1 MQFPFSIAR
10 NAKEEKTKNFLSSD
24 DKKVKKKKKARKQN
38 RNCFPVAAI
47 DTSSPWLPT
56 KINDVLKTVSPS
68 PAASV
73 KVFWAFP
80 QKLENTSCHNRVPA
94 KAQWSA
100 SSKPGS
106 APGPPGGAADR
117 TERTRAVTERP
128 SAPRLAHPP
137 GQSRVRKHRSPRLE
151 DRAGRHGGLTQP
163 SHRLPPPL
171 SARPEAAREGGG
183 RGDDAPEVRSA
194 NPSPAAAALG
204 KSGPRVPPS
213 VLTSGRARGGDQLP
227 HGPRSPRVRPTCGS

>member
-1 MQFPFSIAR
+1 MQFPFPIVR
-10 NAKEEKTKNFLSSD
+10 NAKEEKPKNFLSSD
-24 DKKVKKKKKARKQN
+24 DKKVLKKKKKAQKQN

-56 KINDVLKTVSPS
+56 KINDVLSVAKVLQPLSRYSGRFLKSLKTLAV
-68 PAASV
+68 
-73 KVFWAFP
+73 
-80 QKLENTSCHNRVPA
+80 TTGYPA

-106 APGPPGGAADR
+106 EPGPPGGPADR

-151 DRAGRHGGLTQP
+151 DSAGPPAGLMQP
-163 SHRLPPPL
+163 LHRLPPPL

-183 RGDDAPEVRSA
+183 RGDDGPEVRSA
-194 NPSPAAAALG
+194 NPSPAAAAFG
-204 KSGPRVPPS
+204 KLGPRVSTFCPY
-213 VLTSGRARGGDQLP
+213 LGQ
-227 HGPRSPRVRPTCGS
+227 GPRRGPASTWA